1 MSCQSIASQPSRA
14 PLRRGYIAPV
24 TRIPQRA
31 LASLVTAAF
40 LLIPLGVSAQTM
52 QSDHWSPAQL
62 LERAK
67 HLQQL
72 AAAGDGSA
80 SETLTRYPHHYTM
93 LAFRNRAGG
102 GELHERDADL
112 FYILDGHS
120 TIMTGGE
127 LVNPKSVAAGEV
139 RADSVKGGTSQELN
153 PGDVV
158 HIPAGMPHQ
167 MRVAPGD
174 TVTYFV
180 VKIEESPG
188 SPAH

>member
-1 MSCQSIASQPSRA
+1 MSCQSIAPQPSRM
-14 PLRRGYIAPV
+14 PLPQGHIAPAP
-24 TRIPQRA
+24 RIPQKA

-112 FYILDGHS
+112 FYVLDGHS

-127 LVNPKSVAAGEV
+127 LVNPKSVAPGEV
-139 RADSVKGGTSQELN
+139 RADSVKGGRSQELH

-180 VKIEESPG
+180 VKIEESLG
-188 SPAH
+188 STAH